1 MAEKVALQLGRR
13 VKALRKKQDLTQEE
27 LAARSKVS
35 LKHLQKIEGKNPYNA
50 SLVTLEKLSKGLGIP
65 MWKLVK
71 FDD

>member
-1 MAEKVALQLGRR
+1 MAEKVALRLGSR
-13 VKALRKKQDLTQEE
+13 VRDLRAKQELTQEE
-27 LAARSKVS
+27 LAVRSKVS

-65 MWKLVK
+65 IWKLVK